1 MFKLIVL
8 LKKKPGFTDEEF
20 ARYWLET
27 HAPLAKKLPALR
39 RYVVNVVRP
48 PPGREPEYHG
58 VVELWFDDVA
68 SMKRAFTSPEGVAT
82 KRDTEAF
89 AIVAM
94 TMYIDEHPII

>member
-39 RYVVNVVRP
+39 RYVVNVVRSP
-48 PPGREPEYHG
+48 PAREPDYHG
-58 VVELWFDDVA
+58 VVELWFDDVV
-68 SMKRAFTSPEGVAT
+68 SMKRAFTSPEGVAAQ
-82 KRDTEAF
+82 RDTEAF
-89 AIVAM
+89 AIVAR